1 MKNPLVAF
9 GFGLIVLVTLLP
21 AQTTPSPAASPK
33 EEDRLTVEDTTVKDS
48 NGSLATDPIAPGP
61 FTPDFASLR
70 AYRCPEWYQDAKF
83 GMWAHWGPQGVD
95 EIGDWY
101 ARNMYI
107 QGKGTY
113 DYHLAHHGHPSVAGY
128 KDIIALWKAENFDPD
143 RLISLYKKAG
153 AKYFV
158 SMACHHD
165 NFDLWNSR
173 YHRWNAVNMG
183 PHKDIVGLWRD
194 AALRQGLRFGVSE
207 HMAPSYKWFSVAHGS
222 DATGPLAGVPYD
234 GNDPENY
241 DLYGPKPE
249 KMWGEG
255 AELWQESGMPN
266 SWKLE
271 WFNRVRDVL
280 DHYQPDYVYSDYG
293 NVPFRHEVGWKLLA
307 NYYNKNISDHGGR
320 LEAVYTGKGDNE
332 RAYVRDFESG
342 QAKEVQPEPWQMD
355 WCINSFFYF
364 RDTKERPYRTA
375 DTVIRLLMDVVSKNG
390 NLLLSIPQRPDGTI
404 DAEEEKILADLAAWM
419 SVNGEAIF
427 GTRPFKTYGEGATVV
442 KDFRVKT
449 LPYTAQDIRFTVRG
463 NVLYATT
470 LGVPH
475 GNVTIHT
482 FRSGAPYGRGEIT
495 GIQLLGSDEK
505 LTWSRNADGLVIE
518 LPQGSPNNVAYVFK
532 ITGLQELAWQ
542 PAAAANPTGDQGR

>member
-1 MKNPLVAF
+1 MSALQ
-9 GFGLIVLVTLLP
+9 
-21 AQTTPSPAASPK
+21 AQTAVTPSATPK
-33 EEDRLTVEDTTVKDS
+33 EENRLTVEDTSVKES
-48 NGSLATDPIAPGP
+48 NGSLATDPLAPGP
-61 FTPDFASLR
+61 FTPDYASLK

-128 KDIIALWKAENFDPD
+128 KDIIPLWNAENFDPD
-143 RLISLYKKAG
+143 HLISLYKKAG

-165 NFDLWNSR
+165 NFDLWNSK

-183 PHKDIVGLWRD
+183 PHKDIVGLWRA
-194 AALRQGLRFGVSE
+194 AALKQGLRFGVSE
-207 HMAPSYKWFSVAHGS
+207 HMAPSYKWFSVAHGA

-234 GNDPENY
+234 GNDPQNY

-255 AELWQESGMPN
+255 AELWQESGMPDA
-266 SWKLE
+266 WKLE
-271 WFNRVRDVL
+271 WFKRVRDVL
-280 DHYQPDYVYSDYG
+280 DNYRPDYVYSDYG

-307 NYYNKNISDHGGR
+307 NYYNKSIADHGGK
-320 LEAVYTGKGDNE
+320 LEAVYTGKGDTE
-332 RAYVRDFESG
+332 RTYVRDFESG
-342 QAKEVQPEPWQMD
+342 AAGDAQPEPWQMD

-390 NLLLSIPQRPDGTI
+390 NLLLSIPQKPDGTI

-419 SVNGEAIF
+419 EINGEAIF
-427 GTRPFKTYGEGATVV
+427 STRPFKTYGEGPTAI
-442 KDFRVKT
+442 KNFRVKT
-449 LPYTAQDIRFTVRG
+449 LPYTPEDIRFTTKG

-470 LGVPH
+470 LGLPRDT
-475 GNVTIHT
+475 VTV
-482 FRSGAPYGRGEIT
+482 RALKSGSFTGQGEI
-495 GIQLLGSDEK
+495 GDVRLLGCAEK
-505 LTWSRNADGLVIE
+505 LSWSRGTEGLVIK
-518 LPQGSPNNVAYVFK
+518 LPTETPNQIALVFK
-532 ITGLQELAWQ
+532 ITGMHDLAWTG
-542 PAAAANPTGDQGR
+542 PASAPTDGTPPLRR